1 MKESVEYLKFYLK
14 TGSEKRE
21 PKNVQVNIRISE
33 KLLSDLNFIS
43 ELFHVDRSE
52 WMRIEIAKAVHST
65 LKSKESVNFK
75 PADKRFIAGEINNE
89 DFKRIVGFK
98 PPKEILEEKKKQEEL
113 NKKGTD
119 KTKEYLKSLIKKN

>member
-43 ELFHVDRSE
+43 ELFHIDRSE
-52 WMRIEIAKAVHST
+52 WMRMEIAKAVQNT
-65 LKSKESVNFK
+65 LKSKENVNFK
-75 PADKRFIAGEINNE
+75 PADKRFIAGEIDKD
-89 DFKRIVGFK
+89 DFKRIVGFL
-98 PPKEILEEKKKQEEL
+98 PPKELLEEKKRQQEL
-113 NKKGTD
+113 NKQGTE
-119 KTKEYLKSLIKKN
+119 KTKKFLREMVTK